1 VWMRRAQLLAAR
13 RIDETGAVVTIDT
26 AQFLE
31 LWKDA
36 NHQP

>member
-1 VWMRRAQLLAAR
+1 MQHAQLLAAR
-13 RIDETGAVVTIDT
+13 RIDETGAVVTIDM

-31 LWKDA
+31 LWQNA